1 MIVKDKMESLYNE
14 AVAAWFH
21 HSKNSV
27 SYVTWP
33 IFLLFIGS
41 VRFSLKKT
49 LIISV
54 NSCILLYF

>member
-1 MIVKDKMESLYNE
+1 MPPENRMTVKDKMESMYNE

-33 IFLLFIGS
+33 IILLFIGS
-41 VRFSLKKT
+41 VRFS
-49 LIISV
+49 
-54 NSCILLYF
+54 F